1 MTNLRVI
8 YSNAPLSV
16 HVKWNIVSLL
26 KEIRASISQW
36 CKLDEVLLIWSP
48 SMFSTSNSS
57 WRWRIII
64 VLWTNL
70 LYCFYYDSV
79 KFFVFVLFYVLSRPH
94 YFMYFL
100 CKPQVVIIITS
111 ETHFLIR
118 EWLYTHFPHIRPA

>member
-26 KEIRASISQW
+26 KEIRASLSQW
-36 CKLDEVLLIWSP
+36 CKLDELLLIWSP
-48 SMFSTSNSS
+48 SMFSTPNSS
-57 WRWRIII
+57 WSWRIII

-70 LYCFYYDSV
+70 LYCFCYDSV
-79 KFFVFVLFYVLSRPH
+79 NFFCFCFILCARPH

-118 EWLYTHFPHIRPA
+118 EWLYTHFPNILPA